1 MAHWRKT
8 EDCLDALNR
17 LREGLPAP
25 AAFAELARYLAHK
38 SNQVVAKAAGLVAD
52 LKRHDLGPAL
62 VEAFH
67 RFMRDPA
74 TTDRGCA
81 AKTGIIRALEA
92 VGRPKRRFFSPASA
106 TCKWKARSGRP
117 LIPRLASVPPAPW
130 DWST

>member
-17 LREGLPAP
+17 LREEFPAS
-25 AAFAELARYLAHK
+25 AAFAELVRYLAHK
-38 SNQVVAKAAGLVAD
+38 SNQVVAKAAKLVAD
-52 LKRHDLGPAL
+52 FERHDLGPAL

-81 AKTGIIRALEA
+81 AKTGIVRALEA
-92 VGRPKRRFFSPASA
+92 LGAAEEAVFSPASA
-106 TCKWKARSGRP
+106 TCKWKVRSDRP